1 MKLLKKVIAGLLLAF
16 GVPLSILAAT
26 QILNPQTTRQ
36 DRDDVVTALIVIT
49 LPSTFLGG
57 WLVWG
62 LHKQGQKEISDRV
75 RSTFYR
81 LVTEHNGQITIL
93 RFAMEAK
100 LSGQEARQYLDQRA
114 KEFNATFDVLDGGN
128 IAYHFEL

>member
-1 MKLLKKVIAGLLLAF
+1 LY
-16 GVPLSILAAT
+16 
-26 QILNPQTTRQ
+26 
-36 DRDDVVTALIVIT
+36 
-49 LPSTFLGG
+49 
-57 WLVWG
+57 
-62 LHKQGQKEISDRV
+62 KQGQKEISDRV

-93 RFAMEAK
+93 RFAMEAE

-128 IAYHFEL
+128 IAYHFDL